1 MCAAPTT
8 YGDVDGLITLLQIA
22 CEDPEINATLQK
34 LLVQPD
40 AARRAFLEAL
50 LPKLRAQ
57 AVPASLVEA
66 MACLMDDAV
75 AEAAFH
81 EIYQCNR
88 PAA

>member
-22 CEDPEINATLQK
+22 CEEPEINATLQK
-34 LLVQPD
+34 LLAQPD
-40 AARRAFLEAL
+40 AARRAFLAGL

-75 AEAAFH
+75 AEVAFC
-81 EIYQCNR
+81 EIYQCDR